1 MALAFLLLLGAF
13 VLGACGS
20 SGATSGETA
29 STAAGGSAA
38 GDVKTYTDANYGYS
52 FDYPDGWEVQEGDSA
67 EVTAGGSAAGSVGVY
82 DPDGAVADKTYI
94 DLAQVSVYKLSVAI
108 DSSMM
113 PQIKTEVEAV
123 LASLES
129 QAADM
134 KTVES
139 LSQTTVGGMTGY
151 KATYSFSKSGA
162 PVTSTLYFLF
172 SGSLEYQLTLQA
184 ADENWEAKKPAFAT
198 LVASFKP
205 GASE

>member
-1 MALAFLLLLGAF
+1 MKTHTGRPPLSAMALAFLLLLGAF

-20 SGATSGETA
+20 SGETSGETA
-29 STAAGGSAA
+29 STAAGGSA
-38 GDVKTYTDANYGYS
+38 
-52 FDYPDGWEVQEGDSA
+52 
-67 EVTAGGSAAGSVGVY
+67 GGGV
-82 DPDGAVADKTYI
+82 KTYI

-139 LSQTTVGGMTGY
+139 LSETTVGGMTGY

-172 SGSLEYQLTLQA
+172 NGSLEYQLTLQA

-205 GASE
+205 RPTD